1 MKKFEYKI
9 ITLEV
14 EKKYKINTDLA
25 SSEAL
30 LTGEG
35 LLGWEAISTFQESEI
50 MGGPRTCVLM
60 KRELIEK

>member
-9 ITLEV
+9 VILEV
-14 EKKYKINTDLA
+14 EKKYKINTDLV

-35 LLGWEAISTFQESEI
+35 LVGWEAVGTFQESEI
-50 MGGPRTCVLM
+50 MGKPRTCVLM
-60 KRELIEK
+60 KRELIDE